1 MPESDL
7 DAIDRRIIAEL
18 QADARLSNVALA
30 DRVGL
35 SPSPCLRRVKRLER
49 EEYIVGYRAALRRD
63 RVGLGFSAFVGVK
76 IDGHANQHALKF
88 EEAINAM
95 PEVIACHLVSGE
107 ADYFLEVVVPDL
119 EHYQRFLAQP
129 SLLDAVN
136 GVFCQLGSKKLSRF
150 KDAAVEG
157 PCSLD
162 QPPTFPANRSYNP
175 RACT

>member
-1 MPESDL
+1 MAGEFPGFLCGRSP
-7 DAIDRRIIAEL
+7 DRR
-18 QADARLSNVALA
+18 
-30 DRVGL
+30 
-35 SPSPCLRRVKRLER
+35 PT
-49 EEYIVGYRAALRRD
+49 
-63 RVGLGFSAFVGVK
+63 
-76 IDGHANQHALKF
+76 
-88 EEAINAM
+88 
-95 PEVIACHLVSGE
+95 
-107 ADYFLEVVVPDL
+107 
-119 EHYQRFLAQP
+119 LAQP

>member
-1 MPESDL
+1 MRIVSLHVACFLVTMALVPLREPG
-7 DAIDRRIIAEL
+7 IDGR
-18 QADARLSNVALA
+18 
-30 DRVGL
+30 
-35 SPSPCLRRVKRLER
+35 
-49 EEYIVGYRAALRRD
+49 ALRMCVGRRAQWD
-63 RVGLGFSAFVGVK
+63 RGVQALLHFAGLAQ
-76 IDGHANQHALKF
+76 A
-88 EEAINAM
+88 
-95 PEVIACHLVSGE
+95 
-107 ADYFLEVVVPDL
+107 
-119 EHYQRFLAQP
+119 LAQP